1 MNKKQSQGEYMMT
14 TIKTTFFAS
23 SLLLLLSL
31 GGCTAI
37 SVIDVVASTAID
49 VAAGAIEITG
59 DAVGAVV
66 DVVIPDSD

>member
-1 MNKKQSQGEYMMT
+1 MKSI
-14 TIKTTFFAS
+14 IKVMFFVS
-23 SLLLLLSL
+23 SLLLLL

-49 VAAGAIEITG
+49 VAAGAIEVTG

-66 DVVIPDSD
+66 DAVTPDDD

>member
-1 MNKKQSQGEYMMT
+1 MMT
-14 TIKTTFFAS
+14 LIIKTILRTSA
-23 SLLLLLSL
+23 LLLLLSL

-49 VAAGAIEITG
+49 VAAGAIEVTG

-66 DVVIPDSD
+66 DAVTPDDD